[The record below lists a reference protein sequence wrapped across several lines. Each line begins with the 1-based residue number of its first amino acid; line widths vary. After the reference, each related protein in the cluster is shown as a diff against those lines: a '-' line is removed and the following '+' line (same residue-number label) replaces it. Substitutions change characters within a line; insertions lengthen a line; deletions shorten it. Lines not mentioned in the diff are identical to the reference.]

1 MGYYPD
7 PYAESEN
14 LVFLCD
20 VRFWPYHPEE
30 PDPTGINTRAILE
43 VEDCI
48 NAEALGRGRGRSAR
62 RWLVRTRWPE
72 KPYTVYD
79 YVDGEI
85 AGGSWPDTLPEEI
98 LEQMLTCPVGRASER
113 CCLWRSTAPP
123 SESVRP
129 VRVSFHPEA
138 GSQHLA
144 FHSRER
150 VLRCIDQYTARQYRH
165 QSGQKE
171 ALAFARTSS
180 CTSKTVSRVLYQ
192 TVIYL
197 DVPSPVRSSHP
208 GSGRASLGGRTP
220 CSHTGVAPDRVY
232 SDRTVSSR
240 SGELLPRLSTL
251 TDRATLCR

>member
-1 MGYYPD
+1 M
-7 PYAESEN
+7 A
-14 LVFLCD
+14 
-20 VRFWPYHPEE
+20 
-30 PDPTGINTRAILE
+30 
-43 VEDCI
+43 
-48 NAEALGRGRGRSAR
+48 GRG
-62 RWLVRTRWPE
+62 
-72 KPYTVYD
+72 
-79 YVDGEI
+79 
-85 AGGSWPDTLPEEI
+85 AGGGPGKSDVHLGAVRGGGPRRSKHPPL
-98 LEQMLTCPVGRASER
+98 RA
-113 CCLWRSTAPP
+113 AGG
-123 SESVRP
+123 
-129 VRVSFHPEA
+129 VSFRPEA

-208 GSGRASLGGRTP
+208 GSGRASLGTRSP

-232 SDRTVSSR
+232 SDGLFPAIECALTALFHPYLVITSSISFRILRLTPVTPKRTQPSKAVLFGR
-240 SGELLPRLSTL
+240 GGAAE
-251 TDRATLCR
+251 

>member
-1 MGYYPD
+1 M
-7 PYAESEN
+7 A
-14 LVFLCD
+14 
-20 VRFWPYHPEE
+20 
-30 PDPTGINTRAILE
+30 
-43 VEDCI
+43 
-48 NAEALGRGRGRSAR
+48 GRG
-62 RWLVRTRWPE
+62 
-72 KPYTVYD
+72 
-79 YVDGEI
+79 
-85 AGGSWPDTLPEEI
+85 AGGGPGKSDVHLGAVRGGGPRRSKHPPL
-98 LEQMLTCPVGRASER
+98 RA
-113 CCLWRSTAPP
+113 AGG
-123 SESVRP
+123 
-129 VRVSFHPEA
+129 VSFRPEA

-232 SDRTVSSR
+232 SIGQSPADGCALTAPFHPYRQSYSLSVRVAYR
-240 SGELLPRLSTL
+240 SLRERPLRRADFNREEGPFVPLHTTPLRRSAQGQLRCSGKFPSPRSAGHRVQPSLFP
-251 TDRATLCR
+251 